1 MYRRVIPSLPSRFVS
16 FSPICMNGHELADTS
31 WCSEATSS
39 RFVRSVSKA
48 TQSET
53 AAMITAP
60 IASALSAQCRSS
72 SDGKPFCD
80 MKTPRGGKGTLQ
92 HPLALRDGVLQ
103 LPFARLSL
111 PVELAEDLMLRRSRS
126 LVGEVD
132 VGREV
137 SEVAAQLGLV

>member
-1 MYRRVIPSLPSRFVS
+1 
-16 FSPICMNGHELADTS
+16 
-31 WCSEATSS
+31 
-39 RFVRSVSKA
+39 A

-53 AAMITAP
+53 AAMITVP

-80 MKTPRGGKGTLQ
+80 MKTPRAGSAGENTAPRMSSAREAHPRGGKGTLQ

-103 LPFARLSL
+103 LPLARLSL
-111 PVELAEDLMLRRSRS
+111 PVEVVEDLVLRRRRS

-132 VGREV
+132 VGSEV
-137 SEVAAQLGLV
+137 GEVAAQLRLVQQWALAGVKLELHVGTDRL